1 MTDAGRRDDDGRVTD
16 PRRDELISANAPAA
30 GAVLSLEHLGVT
42 FASPRGVVQAVRNLS
57 LAVGAGECL
66 GVVGESGAGK
76 SQAFLAA
83 LGLLAPNGRATG
95 RTRFGSVD
103 LLGLSAPELDRIRGA
118 RIGLVFQDPMTSLTP
133 HMRIGDQIAEPLVRH
148 EGVSFTE
155 ARTRAL
161 ALLNQVHVTD
171 AERRMRQ
178 YPHELS
184 GGMRQRVMIAIALSC
199 DPQLLIADEPTTA
212 LDVTIQAQILSLL
225 AELKRS
231 RGMSMVLITHDMG
244 AVAGVADRVA
254 VMRRGEIVEVGSVGA
269 VFKTPQH
276 AYTRELLAAVHG
288 ANTYV
293 PAVVAGEGAEV
304 AAIGEAGH
312 EAHDGAVKAVRRA
325 EIAVGAAVGVHVDT
339 RSGNGDAP
347 RAGLSPTLVLDDL
360 RVNFKVRTSPFGK
373 QRTLVAV
380 DGVSLKLAAGE
391 ALGVVG
397 ESGSGK
403 STLAR
408 AALQLIRPESGRV
421 VWLGRQVDA
430 LAQNALRPL
439 RRDVQVIFQDPLAS
453 LDPRMTVDEIVLEPL
468 QVHRP
473 ALDRA
478 AADAAVLRAL
488 DLVRLDR
495 ELAGRY
501 PHELSGGQCQRVG
514 IARAMVT
521 QPQLLICDEPVSAL
535 DATVQEQIVNLLA
548 DLKRETG
555 LAILFISHNLSVVR
569 QLCDRI
575 LVLYLGRMM
584 ELAPAASIYSRPLHP
599 YTGEL
604 LESAPIADPDIQ
616 PARLSRVRLGD
627 PPSPLSPPSG
637 CVYRTRCPH
646 AVAGCA
652 ERVPAW
658 EEAEPGRWVACHRWR
673 DLPS

>member
-1 MTDAGRRDDDGRVTD
+1 V
-16 PRRDELISANAPAA
+16 S
-30 GAVLSLEHLGVT
+30 AVLSLESLCVE
-42 FASPRGVVQAVRNLS
+42 FASACGAVSAVHDLS

-76 SQAFLAA
+76 SQAFLAT
-83 LGLLAPNGRATG
+83 LGLLASNGRATG
-95 RTRFGSVD
+95 RVRFGSVD

-118 RIGLVFQDPMTSLTP
+118 QVGMVFQDPMTSLTP

-148 EGVSFTE
+148 KGVSFRE

-254 VMRRGEIVEVGSVGA
+254 VMRKGEVVEVGSVGA
-269 VFKTPQH
+269 VFKAPQH
-276 AYTRELLAAVHG
+276 PYTRELLAAVHG
-288 ANTYV
+288 ANAFV
-293 PAVVAGEGAEV
+293 PAVVAGEGAE
-304 AAIGEAGH
+304 AAGIGDAGQQ
-312 EAHDGAVKAVRRA
+312 ARHDAVEAVRRA
-325 EIAVGAAVGVHVDT
+325 ETAAGVRVDT
-339 RSGNGDAP
+339 RTGNGAAP
-347 RAGLSPTLVLDDL
+347 GAGLSPTLVLDDL

-408 AALQLIRPESGRV
+408 AALQLIRPGSGRV

-439 RRDVQVIFQDPLAS
+439 RREVQVIFQDPLAS
-453 LDPRMTVDEIVLEPL
+453 LDPRMTVGEIVLEPL

-473 ALDRA
+473 ELERA
-478 AADAAVLRAL
+478 AADAAVLRGL

-535 DATVQEQIVNLLA
+535 DAPVQEQIVNLLA
-548 DLKRETG
+548 QLKRETG

-584 ELAPAASIYSRPLHP
+584 ELAPAASIYSDPLHP

-616 PARLSRVRLGD
+616 PARLSQVRLGD

-646 AVAGCA
+646 AVAVCA
-652 ERVPAW
+652 ERMPAW
-658 EEAEPGRWVACHRWR
+658 EEAEPGRWIACHRWR